1 MLRLP
6 SLGEMDQKLGVRV
19 WLCTTPADMRKG
31 FDSLAALVR
40 EGLKHDP
47 LSGHLFLFAGR
58 SRDRLKILYW
68 DSDGYALWYKR
79 LEEGTFRLPAAP
91 RSDSMGLP
99 AAPRSEGP
107 AAASVGAGVELKA
120 SELAMLLA
128 GIDLTSIQRRK
139 RFTRGAAIAA
149 AATTTATATG

>member
-1 MLRLP
+1 MLTLP
-6 SLGEMDQKLGVRV
+6 SLGEIDRKLCVAI
-19 WLCTTPADMRKG
+19 WLCMTPVDMRKG

-68 DSDGYALWYKR
+68 DNDGYCIWYKR
-79 LEEGTFRLPAAP
+79 LEEGTFRLPSAKT
-91 RSDSMGLP
+91 
-99 AAPRSEGP
+99 
-107 AAASVGAGVELKA
+107 AGTSVELKA

-128 GIDLTSIQRRK
+128 GIDLTSIKRRK
-139 RFTRGAAIAA
+139 RFAHGTPRAAAVTAATGAA
-149 AATTTATATG
+149 ATATG